1 MIKAKQFLIKK
12 YNLIKMKSM
21 ILLLDLKMKFMKS
34 KGRKTSCIKKWKN
47 QLILLLNSNCKQ
59 EI

>member
-34 KGRKTSCIKKWKN
+34 
-47 QLILLLNSNCKQ
+47 
-59 EI
+59 